1 MICREQN
8 FSYFPEAQCL
18 RNSHRLLAVFFSLF
32 MVVWLSPAF
41 SALKGLAIMS
51 LPVHIAAET
60 FAIVIAMLVFAIAWN
75 NYDVDRS
82 SNMLILACGFLAV
95 GLMDFGHMISVKGMP
110 DFVTPSSPEKGIQF
124 WLCGRFVT
132 AAVLLA
138 AAINMWKPLDHL
150 RYRYQML
157 HASLLLTAMVYWL
170 VLFHSDV
177 WPRTFIEESGLTPFK
192 IGAEY
197 LIIAIVSASAIL
209 YYRQFSKG
217 SPNPS
222 ADSILL
228 YVACVILV
236 LSELCFVLYSSVADI
251 FNMLGH
257 FFNIVAY
264 YFIYRAIFIHSVR
277 EPYNKLKKTKNELA
291 ASQRMLE
298 SIVVSVPVRI
308 FWKDRHSRFLGA
320 NNLLLQD
327 AGLTDMQQLIG
338 KDDFAFFPREQATR
352 FQEDDKS
359 VMEAGLPK
367 FNIEEPIL
375 TAEGKQ
381 AWLLTNKIPMRD
393 ENNQVTGILGA
404 YLDITHLR
412 KVERD
417 LEESHA
423 VLRELVVHREAE
435 LEAERQRIAQDLH
448 DDLGQMLSVLR
459 LDLSLLKMQHGENNP
474 ALAEQ
479 IKQIKRRIDL
489 TIQAIRDVSSRLR
502 PAVLNMNLTSVL
514 EKQVEEFSTCTGIP
528 CSLNINCDESRVS
541 KEQATAIYRIVQ
553 ECFTNIIRHS
563 RATQVN
569 ISLLQKNRCF
579 YLELRDNG
587 IGFDLSSNQ
596 KKTFGLIGMRERV
609 LVLGG
614 ELKINSR
621 PGHGT
626 QLSVSLPVALAQES
640 S

>member
-1 MICREQN
+1 MICHEQN
-8 FSYFPEAQCL
+8 SLYISEAQCL
-18 RNSHRLLAVFFSLF
+18 RNSHRFLAVFFSLF

-75 NYDVDRS
+75 SYDVERS
-82 SNMLILACGFLAV
+82 SDMLILACGFLAV
-95 GLMDFGHMISVKGMP
+95 GLMNFGHMISVKGMP

-132 AAVLLA
+132 AAVLFA
-138 AAINMWKPLDHL
+138 AALNMWKPQDHA
-150 RYRYQML
+150 RHRYQML
-157 HASLLLTAMVYWL
+157 YASLLLAALVYWQ

-177 WPRTFIEESGLTPFK
+177 WPRTFIEGIGLTPFK

-197 LIIAIVSASAIL
+197 LIIGIVSVSAIL
-209 YYRQFSKG
+209 YYRQFLKG
-217 SPNPS
+217 KPNPS

-251 FNMLGH
+251 FNVLGH

-277 EPYNKLKKTKNELA
+277 EPYSKLQKTKNELA

-298 SIVVSVPVRI
+298 SIVASVPVRI

-327 AGLTDMQQLIG
+327 AGLTDVQQLIG
-338 KDDFAFFPREQATR
+338 KDDFAFFPHEQASR

-359 VMEAGLPK
+359 VMKAGLPK

-375 TAEGKQ
+375 TAKGKQ

-393 ENNQVTGILGA
+393 ENNQVSGILGA

-412 KVERD
+412 NVERD

-435 LEAERQRIAQDLH
+435 LESERKRIAQDLH

-459 LDLSLLKMQHGENNP
+459 LDLSLLKMQHGENNL

-479 IKQIKRRIDL
+479 IKQIKNRIDL
-489 TIQAIRDVSSRLR
+489 TIQVIRDISSRLR
-502 PAVLNMNLTSVL
+502 PAILNLNLISVL
-514 EKQVEEFSTCTGIP
+514 EKQIEEFSTCTGIR
-528 CSLNINCDESRVS
+528 CSRNINCDESQVS
-541 KEQATAIYRIVQ
+541 ENQATAIYRIVQ
-553 ECFTNIIRHS
+553 ECFTNVIRHS
-563 RATQVN
+563 RATQVE
-569 ISLLQKNRCF
+569 ISLLQKNGCIC
-579 YLELRDNG
+579 LELQDNG
-587 IGFDLSSNQ
+587 IGFDLSCNQ

-614 ELKINSR
+614 ELKINSQ

-626 QLSVSLPVALAQES
+626 RLSVSLPVTLAQET
-640 S
+640 